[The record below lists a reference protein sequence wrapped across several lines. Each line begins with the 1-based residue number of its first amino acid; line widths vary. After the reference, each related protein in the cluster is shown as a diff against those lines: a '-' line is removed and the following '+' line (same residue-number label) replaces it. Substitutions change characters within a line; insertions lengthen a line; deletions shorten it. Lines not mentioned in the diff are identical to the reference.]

1 MKKMILLLT
10 SIIFVSAC
18 AAANVPVPKNLD
30 NNFDFGY
37 GNGYTRYGMPRMG
50 GQSTGSGQQMG
61 MGQGNASS
69 PQVGMGQGNG
79 TGQQMG
85 AGRGF
90 GLGQGYANNDYLKLN
105 LDSIAI
111 TDLKEEEKTDLAYM
125 IEEEKMARDIYIL
138 LYDKWKTKS
147 FNNISQSEQ
156 IHMDAIKML
165 LDRHKLENPISD
177 QKGVFKNP
185 KIQELYN
192 TLSKEGLE
200 SLEKALNVGAK
211 VEEVDIKDLSEK
223 VAKSSSQDI
232 QLVFDALMSASE
244 NHLRAF
250 TKNLSMFFD
259 KTYVPSYLSAED
271 YQKIV
276 TK

>member
-1 MKKMILLLT
+1 MKKMILLLS

-37 GNGYTRYGMPRMG
+37 GSGYSRYGMPLGMG
-50 GQSTGSGQQMG
+50 QGNSGGTQMG
-61 MGQGNASS
+61 MGQG
-69 PQVGMGQGNG
+69 QGNG
-79 TGQQMG
+79 SAQQMN

-105 LDSIAI
+105 VDSIPVI
-111 TDLKEEEKTDLAYM
+111 ELKEEEKTDLAYM
-125 IEEEKMARDIYIL
+125 IEEEKMARDIYVL
-138 LYDKWKTKS
+138 LYDKWKTRS
-147 FNNISQSEQ
+147 FSNISQSEQ

-192 TLSKEGLE
+192 TLSKEGLD

-211 VEEVDIKDLSEK
+211 IEEVDIKDLSDRL
-223 VAKSSSQDI
+223 AKASSQDI
-232 QLVFDALMSASE
+232 QVVFDALMSASE

-250 TKNLSMFFD
+250 TNNLSMFFD
-259 KTYVPSYLSAED
+259 KTYVPSYLSAEE
-271 YQKIV
+271 YKKIV
-276 TK
+276 LK

>member
-1 MKKMILLLT
+1 MRKMILLLS

-18 AAANVPVPKNLD
+18 ATANVPAPKNPD

-37 GNGYTRYGMPRMG
+37 GSGYSRYGMPAGMG
-50 GQSTGSGQQMG
+50 QNNGSGSQMG
-61 MGQGNASS
+61 MGQGN
-69 PQVGMGQGNG
+69 G
-79 TGQQMG
+79 GQQM
-85 AGRGF
+85 ATGRGF

-105 LDSIAI
+105 LDSIPVVE
-111 TDLKEEEKTDLAYM
+111 LKEEEKTDLAYM
-125 IEEEKMARDIYIL
+125 IEEEKMARDIYVL
-138 LYDKWKTKS
+138 LYDKWKTRS
-147 FNNISQSEQ
+147 FSNISQSEQ

-165 LDRHKLENPISD
+165 LDRHKLENPVSE
-177 QKGVFKNP
+177 QKGVFKNA

-211 VEEVDIKDLSEK
+211 VEEVDIKDLSDRL
-223 VAKSSSQDI
+223 AKSSSQDI
-232 QLVFDALMSASE
+232 QVVFDALMSASE

-250 TKNLSMFFD
+250 TSNLNMFFGKD
-259 KTYVPSYLSAED
+259 YVPSYLSKEE